1 MFTDTV
7 VNATFLFYILVVR
20 TLTGHKS
27 NIKSLEFH
35 PYGDFV
41 ASGSL
46 DTNIKVLHEFIKHLF
61 GAGLTMLAKFLGHLR
76 IWDTLTPKS

>member
-1 MFTDTV
+1 MK
-7 VNATFLFYILVVR
+7 LVVCFAVIR

-27 NIKSLEFH
+27 NIRSLDFH

-46 DTNIKVLHEFIKHLF
+46 DTNIKVS
-61 GAGLTMLAKFLGHLR
+61 AVFLISDVRVNRAVLSLCNCAMGKILCLYTYMCMYNC
-76 IWDTLTPKS
+76 I